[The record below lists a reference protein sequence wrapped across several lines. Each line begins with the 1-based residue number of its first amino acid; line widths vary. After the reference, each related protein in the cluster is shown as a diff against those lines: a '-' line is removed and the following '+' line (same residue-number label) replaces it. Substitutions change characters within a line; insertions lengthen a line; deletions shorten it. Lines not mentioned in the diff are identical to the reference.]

1 MRFDVITIFPEALV
15 SPLSA
20 GLLGKAIE
28 SRLVQVVLHDLRDW
42 AKGGHRKVDDAPFG
56 GGPGM
61 VMKPEPLVEA
71 VEEVRGPGGRVVLL
85 GAAGRRFTQALA
97 AELAQAPQLVLICGR
112 YEGVDDRVHALVG
125 AEEVSIGDFVLIG
138 GEVAALAV
146 IEAVA
151 RLVSGVVGNASSLE
165 EESYAS
171 GLLEYPQYTRPA
183 EYRGLKVPEVLAS
196 GDHARVARWRREQ
209 ALLRTLRLRPD
220 LIESAPLSEEE
231 RATLRLCRPLPP

>member
-1 MRFDVITIFPEALV
+1 
-15 SPLSA
+15 
-20 GLLGKAIE
+20 
-28 SRLVQVVLHDLRDW
+28 
-42 AKGGHRKVDDAPFG
+42 G